1 VRIELS
7 GTQLVAAPIELTWR
21 NLIDHDFIAAVAPG
35 IESVG
40 MIDDEHFRAIAALGV
55 GSMSLRFALQLRLH
69 DLQPLA
75 SVRMSVKG
83 SAPGSAMRAE
93 ASASI
98 VSTSST
104 TTRLDWTVASDVHGT
119 VAGVGAR
126 LLQSTARKMTE
137 SFWRKFAER
146 TAETAR
152 EAAPP
157 A

>member
-1 VRIELS
+1 MRIELS
-7 GTQLVAAPIELTWR
+7 GTQQVAAPVEVTWR

-35 IESVG
+35 IESVE

-69 DLQPLA
+69 DLEPPA
-75 SVRMSVKG
+75 RVRMSVKG

-93 ASASI
+93 ANASI
-98 VSTSST
+98 APTGPVT
-104 TTRLDWTVASDVHGT
+104 TQLDWTVASDVHGT

-137 SFWRKFAER
+137 TFWRKFAER
-146 TAETAR
+146 TAATAR

-157 A
+157 G

>member
-1 VRIELS
+1 MRIELS
-7 GTQLVAAPIELTWR
+7 GTQIVAAPLEPTWR
-21 NLIDHDFIAAVAPG
+21 NLVDHDFIAAVAPG
-35 IESVG
+35 IESVE
-40 MIDDEHFRAIAALGV
+40 MIDGEHFHAIAALGV

-69 DLQPLA
+69 DLVPPA

-98 VSTSST
+98 APTGPA

-137 SFWRKFAER
+137 TFWRKFAER

-152 EAAPP
+152 AAAPP
-157 A
+157 G

>member
-7 GTQLVAAPIELTWR
+7 GTQQVDAPIDLTWR
-21 NLIDHDFIAAVAPG
+21 NLIDHDFIAAAAPG
-35 IESVG
+35 IESVE

-69 DLQPLA
+69 DLVPPS
-75 SVRMSVKG
+75 SVRISVKG
-83 SAPGSAMRAE
+83 TSPGSAMRAE

-98 VSTSST
+98 APTGPA
-104 TTRLDWTVASDVHGT
+104 TTRLEWTVASDVHGT

-126 LLQSTARKMTE
+126 LLQGTARRMTE
-137 SFWRKFAER
+137 TFWRKFAER
-146 TAETAR
+146 TAQTAG